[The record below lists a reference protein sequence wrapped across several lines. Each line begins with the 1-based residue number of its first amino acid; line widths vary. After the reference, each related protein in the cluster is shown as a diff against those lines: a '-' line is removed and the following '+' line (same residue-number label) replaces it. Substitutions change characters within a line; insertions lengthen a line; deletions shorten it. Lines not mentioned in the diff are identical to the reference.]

1 MTTGFHDHT
10 CPVCSSIWTH
20 SDACV
25 IDATDELFCPQ
36 CEFAERREED
46 LVRDD
51 QALAMDQ
58 DTDEWERGVGLYKE
72 VK

>member
-1 MTTGFHDHT
+1 MWHDHV

-20 SDACV
+20 NEYCEKEEHD
-25 IDATDELFCPQ
+25 LLCPQ
-36 CEFAERREED
+36 CEFAERREVD

-51 QALAMDQ
+51 AALAMDQ
-58 DTDEWERGVGLYKE
+58 DTDEWERGVGTYKE